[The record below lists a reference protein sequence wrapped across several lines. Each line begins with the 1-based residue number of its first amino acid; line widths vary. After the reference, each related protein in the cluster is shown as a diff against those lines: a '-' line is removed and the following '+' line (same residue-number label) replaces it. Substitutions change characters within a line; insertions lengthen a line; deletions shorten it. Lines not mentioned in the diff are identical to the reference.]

1 MAQTFLEIFANK
13 KPILAM
19 LHLKGA
25 DDAEVM
31 ERLKREVDLYVEGGV
46 DAVIVENY
54 FGGYRHVEAGLSYVR
69 EQRLPIPYGV
79 NCLGCDAMGFE
90 LAMRYEA
97 AFVQVDS
104 VVGHVQAEVEDVWQA
119 FFDLYRE
126 RYNGKLLGGVRFKY
140 QPVLSKNSVEED
152 LAIGKGRC
160 DAVCVTQDQTGQE
173 TSLSKITQFQ
183 KALGD
188 FPLIVGAGVTPEN
201 MARQFACADGAVV
214 GSYFKEGHK
223 DTGEVV
229 AEYVAQIVAKARE
242 IREAMG

>member
-54 FGGYRHVEAGLSYVR
+54 
-69 EQRLPIPYGV
+69 YGV